1 LLVLLFLTDTTE
13 ELPSSVR
20 DSDSTAAS
28 FYTKPAVYTALLDSG
43 PALYVSEASS
53 SCMRLSSMSGIISET
68 IDFANACMYAI
79 YYFEARVWTFGV
91 PWFVFSAPN
100 WVVAP

>member
-1 LLVLLFLTDTTE
+1 MLLFFFLIDTTE
-13 ELPSSVR
+13 ELTSSVR

-28 FYTKPAVYTALLDSG
+28 LHTKVAVYTALLDSG
-43 PALYVSEASS
+43 PALYFSEASS
-53 SCMRLSSMSGIISET
+53 SCMRLSSMSRIISET

-79 YYFEARVWTFGV
+79 YYFKAHVWAFGV